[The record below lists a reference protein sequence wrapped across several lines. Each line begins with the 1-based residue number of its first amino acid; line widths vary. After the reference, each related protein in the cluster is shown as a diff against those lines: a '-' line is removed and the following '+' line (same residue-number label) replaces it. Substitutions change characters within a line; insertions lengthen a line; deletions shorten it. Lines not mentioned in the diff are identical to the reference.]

1 MTETYRRCGEDY
13 CLHLWESRVFVLCKS
28 LHCINSQS
36 TDVLTGRRIIGAL
49 TKLQIS
55 SGSLSI
61 SLFPWKNCY
70 HWMNF
75 RKILVWAVLLKSVE
89 KD

>member
-1 MTETYRRCGEDY
+1 MTETYRGCGEVY
-13 CLHLWESRVFVLCKS
+13 CFHLCESRMAVNCKS
-28 LHCINSQS
+28 LHCIISQS
-36 TDVLTGRRIIGAL
+36 SDVLTGRIIIGAL
-49 TKLQIS
+49 AKLRKS

-61 SLFPWKNCY
+61 RLSPWKNCY

-75 RKILVWAVLLKSVE
+75 RKILSWAVLLKSVE